1 MKNRIPTVYSKKCGM
16 EKCRNV
22 AQYVISGEFIGSK
35 KDIPLCQVH
44 LLKHLRGESD
54 KIAMIAEQAVSQL
67 KW

>member
-1 MKNRIPTVYSKKCGM
+1 M